1 LEICLVVILP
11 KGDRLYKTKG
21 RAAGEPC
28 LLSNATGQFN
38 PVKTKKD
45 YPSSGQP
52 LLEYQ
57 QVIY

>member
-1 LEICLVVILP
+1 LEICLEVILP

-21 RAAGEPC
+21 RAPAEPC

-38 PVKTKKD
+38 PVK
-45 YPSSGQP
+45 QP